1 MNFFLNKKVGI
12 LGLSKTGISSIKF
25 LRKKGFDVFGWD
37 DNKKILSKIKKNGL
51 NIQILNKAN
60 LKKMTFLLVSPGI
73 PSSGK
78 KKHVILKQARKE
90 KVEIVNDVEL
100 FFRFNPEEK
109 YIGVTGTN
117 GKSTTVC
124 LLSHIFKKLKI
135 NNSLSG
141 NIGKPVF
148 DLKKFKKSFNI
159 LEISS
164 FQLESMTR
172 TRFNVAVLLNI
183 SKDHIERHENFQK
196 YISEKIKIF
205 NNQSENDFSIIGVD
219 DKVTSYL
226 VKKLKKKLNSK
237 IITISGKNNSA
248 DIYVK
253 NRKLIINLNLGKKKV
268 FKKINIEQFKNFLG
282 EHNYQNI
289 AAVYAIIL
297 SLGFLDW
304 KKIENSIKSFKILPH
319 RLQKIRKVCDITF
332 INDSKATNIDA
343 TDQALKN
350 FNNIYW
356 ILGGRIK
363 EKNLQKLKKHF
374 FRIKHVFLVG
384 ETKFLYEKY
393 LRNFLE
399 CTIVK
404 NLAEA
409 VKLSYFLAKEK
420 IKKEK
425 VKPSIILLSPACS
438 SLDEW
443 RDFEERGNAF
453 IKIVKRI

>member
-25 LRKKGFDVFGWD
+25 LKKKGFDVFGWD

-90 KVEIVNDVEL
+90 KVEIVNDIEL

-124 LLSHIFKKLKI
+124 LLNHILKKLKI

-148 DLKKFKKSFNI
+148 DLKSYKQSFNI

-183 SKDHIERHENFQK
+183 SEDHIERHKNFQK

-205 NNQSENDFSIIGVD
+205 NNQSENDFSIIGID

-443 RDFEERGNAF
+443 KDFEERGNAF

>member
-25 LRKKGFDVFGWD
+25 LKKKGFDVFGWD

-51 NIQILNKAN
+51 NIQILNKSN

-124 LLSHIFKKLKI
+124 LLNHILKKLKI

-148 DLKKFKKSFNI
+148 DLKSYKQSFNI

-183 SKDHIERHENFQK
+183 SKDHIERHESFQK

-319 RLQKIRKVCDITF
+319 RLQKIRKVGDITF
-332 INDSKATNIDA
+332 INDSKATNIDS

-356 ILGGRIK
+356 ILGGRVK

-425 VKPSIILLSPACS
+425 IKPSIILLSPACS

>member
-1 MNFFLNKKVGI
+1 M
-12 LGLSKTGISSIKF
+12 
-25 LRKKGFDVFGWD
+25 
-37 DNKKILSKIKKNGL
+37 
-51 NIQILNKAN
+51 
-60 LKKMTFLLVSPGI
+60 
-73 PSSGK
+73 
-78 KKHVILKQARKE
+78 
-90 KVEIVNDVEL
+90 
-100 FFRFNPEEK
+100 
-109 YIGVTGTN
+109 
-117 GKSTTVC
+117 
-124 LLSHIFKKLKI
+124 
-135 NNSLSG
+135 
-141 NIGKPVF
+141 
-148 DLKKFKKSFNI
+148 
-159 LEISS
+159 
-164 FQLESMTR
+164 
-172 TRFNVAVLLNI
+172 
-183 SKDHIERHENFQK
+183 
-196 YISEKIKIF
+196 
-205 NNQSENDFSIIGVD
+205 
-219 DKVTSYL
+219 
-226 VKKLKKKLNSK
+226 
-237 IITISGKNNSA
+237 
-248 DIYVK
+248 
-253 NRKLIINLNLGKKKV
+253 NLGKKKV

-443 RDFEERGNAF
+443 KDFEERGNAF

>member
-25 LRKKGFDVFGWD
+25 LKKKGFDVFGWD

-90 KVEIVNDVEL
+90 KVEIVNDIEL

-124 LLSHIFKKLKI
+124 LLNHILKKLKI

-148 DLKKFKKSFNI
+148 DLKSYKQSFNI

-183 SKDHIERHENFQK
+183 SKDHIERHKNFQK

>member
-1 MNFFLNKKVGI
+1 MINVAIIGAGEIVKTFHLPAWKKIKGIKIVGIVDKKV
-12 LGLSKTGISSIKF
+12 
-25 LRKKGFDVFGWD
+25 
-37 DNKKILSKIKKNGL
+37 
-51 NIQILNKAN
+51 NKAKLLAKN
-60 LKKMTFLLVSPGI
+60 YKIPKAYHNIDSLFKNEKVDAVDVCTPNKQHEKDILFSLKNN
-73 PSSGK
+73 
-78 KKHVILKQARKE
+78 KHVICE
-90 KVEIVNDVEL
+90 KP
-100 FFRFNPEEK
+100 F
-109 YIGVTGTN
+109 
-117 GKSTTVC
+117 
-124 LLSHIFKKLKI
+124 
-135 NNSLSG
+135 
-141 NIGKPVF
+141 
-148 DLKKFKKSFNI
+148 
-159 LEISS
+159 
-164 FQLESMTR
+164 
-172 TRFNVAVLLNI
+172 VL
-183 SKDHIERHENFQK
+183 NF
-196 YISEKIKIF
+196 
-205 NNQSENDFSIIGVD
+205 
-219 DKVTSYL
+219 
-226 VKKLKKKLNSK
+226 
-237 IITISGKNNSA
+237 
-248 DIYVK
+248 
-253 NRKLIINLNLGKKKV
+253 KV

-343 TDQALKN
+343 ADQALKN

-425 VKPSIILLSPACS
+425 VKPSIIFLSPACS
-438 SLDEW
+438 
-443 RDFEERGNAF
+443 
-453 IKIVKRI
+453 

>member
-25 LRKKGFDVFGWD
+25 LKKKGFDVFGWD

-124 LLSHIFKKLKI
+124 LLNHTLKKLKI

-148 DLKKFKKSFNI
+148 DLKNYKQSFNI

>member
-25 LRKKGFDVFGWD
+25 LKKKGFDVFGWD

-73 PSSGK
+73 PFSGK

-90 KVEIVNDVEL
+90 KVEIVNDIEL

-124 LLSHIFKKLKI
+124 LLNHILKKLKI

-148 DLKKFKKSFNI
+148 DLKSYKQSFNI

-183 SKDHIERHENFQK
+183 SKDHIERHKNFQK

>member
-25 LRKKGFDVFGWD
+25 LKKKGFDVFGWD

-90 KVEIVNDVEL
+90 KVEIVNDIEL

-124 LLSHIFKKLKI
+124 LLNHILKKLKI

-148 DLKKFKKSFNI
+148 DLKSYKQSFNI

-183 SKDHIERHENFQK
+183 SKDHIERHKNFQK

-343 TDQALKN
+343 ADQALKN

-443 RDFEERGNAF
+443 KDFEERGNAF

>member
-1 MNFFLNKKVGI
+1 
-12 LGLSKTGISSIKF
+12 
-25 LRKKGFDVFGWD
+25 
-37 DNKKILSKIKKNGL
+37 
-51 NIQILNKAN
+51 
-60 LKKMTFLLVSPGI
+60 
-73 PSSGK
+73 
-78 KKHVILKQARKE
+78 
-90 KVEIVNDVEL
+90 
-100 FFRFNPEEK
+100 
-109 YIGVTGTN
+109 
-117 GKSTTVC
+117 
-124 LLSHIFKKLKI
+124 
-135 NNSLSG
+135 
-141 NIGKPVF
+141 
-148 DLKKFKKSFNI
+148 
-159 LEISS
+159 
-164 FQLESMTR
+164 MTR

-183 SKDHIERHENFQK
+183 SKDHIERHKNFQK

-205 NNQSENDFSIIGVD
+205 NNQSENDFSIIGID

>member
-25 LRKKGFDVFGWD
+25 LKKKGFDVFGWD

-73 PSSGK
+73 PFSGK

-90 KVEIVNDVEL
+90 KVEVVNDVEL

-124 LLSHIFKKLKI
+124 LLNHILKKLKI

-148 DLKKFKKSFNI
+148 DLKSYKQSFNI

-172 TRFNVAVLLNI
+172 TRFNVAVLLTI

-319 RLQKIRKVCDITF
+319 RLQKIRKVCDVTF

-343 TDQALKN
+343 ADQALKN

-443 RDFEERGNAF
+443 KDFEERGNAF

>member
-25 LRKKGFDVFGWD
+25 LKKKGFDVFGWD

-124 LLSHIFKKLKI
+124 LLNHILKKLKI

-148 DLKKFKKSFNI
+148 DLKSYKQSFNI

-183 SKDHIERHENFQK
+183 SKDHIERHKNFQK

-343 TDQALKN
+343 ADQALKN

>member
-25 LRKKGFDVFGWD
+25 LKKKGFDVFGWD

-124 LLSHIFKKLKI
+124 LLNHILKKLKI

-148 DLKKFKKSFNI
+148 DLKSYKQSFNI

-205 NNQSENDFSIIGVD
+205 NNQSENDFSIIGID

>member
-12 LGLSKTGISSIKF
+12 LGLSKTGVSSIKF
-25 LRKKGFDVFGWD
+25 LKKKGFDVFGWD

-90 KVEIVNDVEL
+90 KVEIVNDIEL

-124 LLSHIFKKLKI
+124 LLNHILKKLKI

-148 DLKKFKKSFNI
+148 DLKSYKQSFNI

-183 SKDHIERHENFQK
+183 SKDHIERHKNFQK

>member
-25 LRKKGFDVFGWD
+25 LKKKGFDVFGWD

-124 LLSHIFKKLKI
+124 LLNHILKKLKI

-148 DLKKFKKSFNI
+148 DLKSYKQSFNI

-164 FQLESMTR
+164 FQLESMSR

-183 SKDHIERHENFQK
+183 SKDHIERHESFQK

-205 NNQSENDFSIIGVD
+205 NNQSENDFSIIGID
-219 DKVTSYL
+219 DKVTSDL
-226 VKKLKKKLNSK
+226 VKKLKKKLYSK

-248 DIYVK
+248 DIYIK
-253 NRKLIINLNLGKKKV
+253 NRRLIINLNLRKKKI

-319 RLQKIRKVCDITF
+319 RLQKIRKVGDITF

-356 ILGGRIK
+356 ILGGRVK

>member
-25 LRKKGFDVFGWD
+25 LKKKGFDVFGWD

-51 NIQILNKAN
+51 NIQILNKSN

-117 GKSTTVC
+117 GKSTTVS
-124 LLSHIFKKLKI
+124 LLNHILKKLKI

-148 DLKKFKKSFNI
+148 DLKSYKQSFNI

-183 SKDHIERHENFQK
+183 SKDHIERHESFQK

-319 RLQKIRKVCDITF
+319 RLQKIRKVGDITF
-332 INDSKATNIDA
+332 INDSKATNIDS

-356 ILGGRIK
+356 ILGGRVK

-425 VKPSIILLSPACS
+425 IKPSIILLSPACS

>member
-25 LRKKGFDVFGWD
+25 LKKKGFDVFGWD

-90 KVEIVNDVEL
+90 KVEIVNDIEL

-124 LLSHIFKKLKI
+124 LLNHILKKLKI

-148 DLKKFKKSFNI
+148 DLKSYKQSFNI

-183 SKDHIERHENFQK
+183 SKDHIERHKNFQK

-343 TDQALKN
+343 ADQALKN